1 MVKPVREAYES
12 HVDCGLYEGRER
24 KYCNKNCSVVKVK
37 GMVGPLRTS
46 HTEAGM
52 LQELINVCF
61 QSILWIMTT
70 YYFYEA
76 VVSCLTQKL
85 S

>member
-1 MVKPVREAYES
+1 
-12 HVDCGLYEGRER
+12 
-24 KYCNKNCSVVKVK
+24 
-37 GMVGPLRTS
+37 MVGPLRTS